1 MPDNKDKQAFASVAL
16 EQNQLQQQL
25 EHESRRRARSEEK
38 LHRITR
44 AIRSLSE
51 CNAALA
57 HVNDE
62 TELMNIVCRSIV
74 DTGGFRLAWVG
85 FAEHD
90 ERKTVRPVAYAGTE
104 DDYLEHAVIT
114 WDSDEHG
121 QSPVSIAIRTGTPCI
136 VKDTRRDASFDPWC
150 KKESRW
156 KYASSIALPLIVN
169 NVTFGALNI
178 YAGEADALSGEVSE
192 LFNKLASDLASRIET
207 LRMMTAKEKAERDL
221 EKNEVYFRSIIE
233 SLQDSVTVFD
243 YDGTIRYRNSG
254 FGDTGG
260 YRPEDLIGKTM
271 VKMIH
276 PDDRQRVIDDF
287 TRGIKTPGRTTVSE
301 FRYLFK
307 DGTWHILEAQIKNLV
322 DNPEVRGVVVNSRDV
337 TGRKELEEKLRQ
349 DIAEKESIEH
359 ALKRSEER
367 FRALVQNSSDIIAVV
382 DEHGILRY
390 VSPSVERILGYAP
403 ADRVGKNAFDLLH
416 PDDIAIALKG
426 MSDIFTDPAHPYT
439 IEVRYLHADGTYRN
453 FEIRGSNQ
461 LQNESIR
468 GMVATARDIT
478 EQKQIESSLKEELE
492 VTTNLLMLS
501 KANAGITDVG
511 GLLEKALSP
520 KPRIAGHTG
529 ALHGLDDLV
538 IETIKSLSATV
549 EAKSAWIAGHSERVT
564 KYAVMLGKQVGLDP
578 NMLRSLEIA
587 GFMHDIGKIGTYAI
601 LDKATLLTSR
611 ELQLIR
617 EHAIRGAGILSP
629 IQQLKGIISA
639 VKYHH
644 EAFNGTGYPE
654 GLKGESI
661 PLLARILT
669 VADSVGA
676 MAADRPYRSAKSGK
690 AILQE
695 LRRCSGTQFDPQLVK
710 AFLPVYMS
718 LGQIT

>member
-1 MPDNKDKQAFASVAL
+1 MPEKKDKNAL
-16 EQNQLQQQL
+16 NNDEIEKNQLKQQL
-25 EHESRRRARSEEK
+25 NHEIRKRTISEKK
-38 LHRITR
+38 LDRITR

-51 CNAALA
+51 CNHALV

-62 TELMNIVCRSIV
+62 SELMNIVCRSIV
-74 DTGGFRLAWVG
+74 TIGGYLLAWVG

-90 ERKTVRPVAYAGTE
+90 DRKTVRPVAYAGAE
-104 DDYLEHAVIT
+104 ENYLEHAIIT

-121 QSPVSIAIRTGTPCI
+121 QSPVSISIRTGAPCM
-136 VKDTRRDASFDPWC
+136 VKDTRSDASFDPWC
-150 KKESRW
+150 KKASKWR
-156 KYASSIALPLIVN
+156 YASSIALPLVVN
-169 NVTFGALNI
+169 NITFGALNI
-178 YAGEADALSGEVSE
+178 YASEADAFSGEENE

-207 LRMMTAKEKAERDL
+207 LRIMEAKEKAEREL
-221 EKNEVYFRSIIE
+221 ENNEVYFRSIIE

-337 TGRKELEEKLRQ
+337 TGRKQLEEKLRQ
-349 DIAEKESIEH
+349 EIAEKESIEH

-367 FRALVQNSSDIIAVV
+367 FRALVQNSSDVITVV

-390 VSPSVERILGYAP
+390 VSPSIERLLGYAP
-403 ADRVGKNAFDLLH
+403 GDRIGKNAFDLLH
-416 PDDIAIALKG
+416 PDDIGIVLKG
-426 MSDIFTDPAHPYT
+426 MSDVFTDPDHTYT
-439 IEVRYLHADGTYRN
+439 IEVRYLHANGTYRN
-453 FEIRGSNQ
+453 FEIRGTNQ
-461 LQNESIR
+461 LHNESIN
-468 GMVATARDIT
+468 GIVGIARDIT

-492 VTTNLLMLS
+492 ITTDLLMLS
-501 KANAGITDVG
+501 EANAGITDG
-511 GLLEKALSP
+511 
-520 KPRIAGHTG
+520 G
-529 ALHGLDDLV
+529 ALMDKVLKPQHRIVGHNRALPGLDDLV

-564 KYAVMLGKQVGLDP
+564 KYAVMLGKQVGLDAD
-578 NMLRSLEIA
+578 MLKSLEIA
-587 GFMHDIGKIGTYAI
+587 GFLHDIGKIGTYTI
-601 LDKATLLTSR
+601 LDKSAVLTSR
-611 ELQLIR
+611 EIQLIR
-617 EHAIRGAGILSP
+617 GHTIRGAGILSP
-629 IQQLKGIISA
+629 IQQLKGIIPA

-654 GLKGESI
+654 GLKGEKI

-676 MAADRPYRSAKSGK
+676 MTSERPYRNAKSGK
-690 AILQE
+690 EILQE
-695 LRRCSGTQFDPQLVK
+695 LNRCSGTQFDPKLIK
-710 AFLPVYMS
+710 AFLPVYIT